1 MGQGQSGRENRTVRF
16 GMLADVTPMLRAEH
30 ERRYTLDRTPERRFR
45 HEGVGD
51 IFVVAG
57 CEMVKLAPCDG
68 CSPDPDDIRLGSFT
82 EDQWLCEC

>member
-1 MGQGQSGRENRTVRF
+1 
-16 GMLADVTPMLRAEH
+16 MLRAEH

-57 CEMVKLAPCDG
+57 CEMVKLALCDG
-68 CSPDPDDIRLGSFT
+68 CSTDPDDIRLGSFT